1 MLLLP
6 LFLPVA
12 DIQVLDVRPASQV
25 HHRRHARLVTDRDVS
40 FSAEVSVVTITAVL
54 VVMSCTIPR
63 PGMLETLPAVLLA
76 GAVKPLL
83 VPILAL
89 CIGGAGTR
97 QPSALY
103 HDAALVS
110 DGAQ

>member
-6 LFLPVA
+6 LVLPVA
-12 DIQVLDVRPASQV
+12 DIQVLHCRPASQV
-25 HHRRHARLVTDRDVS
+25 YHRRHVRLVTDRNVS
-40 FSAEVSVVTITAVL
+40 LCAEVSVVTITAVL
-54 VVMSCTIPR
+54 VVVSCTIPR
-63 PGMLETLPAVLLA
+63 AGMLETLPAVLLA

-89 CIGGAGTR
+89 CIGDAGTR
-97 QPSALY
+97 QSSALY
-103 HDAALVS
+103 HDAPSVG